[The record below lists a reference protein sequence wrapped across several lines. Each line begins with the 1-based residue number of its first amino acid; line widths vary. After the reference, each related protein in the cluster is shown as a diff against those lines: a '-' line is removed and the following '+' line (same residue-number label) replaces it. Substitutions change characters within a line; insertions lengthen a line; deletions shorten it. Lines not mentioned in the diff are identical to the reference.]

1 MTHVEDS
8 NSKQKATVCCGILAA
23 MNVKAIIA
31 PHKIAK
37 CYQQLEIVKALAIC
51 NAVMERTNS
60 ATITKVP
67 CIYMEPFITRF
78 PEGLMGSYRKGS
90 FPPTAETQ

>member
-1 MTHVEDS
+1 MHGEGHYCTS
-8 NSKQKATVCCGILAA
+8 QNSQ
-23 MNVKAIIA
+23 
-31 PHKIAK
+31 
-37 CYQQLEIVKALAIC
+37 CYQQLEIVKVLAIC

-60 ATITKVP
+60 TTITKAP

-78 PEGLMGSYRKGS
+78 PEGLTGSYRRGS